1 MGDSEVAGAA
11 VAICLDLGPEV
22 GIAPVAAAGGGGR
35 SGWTGV
41 DVHMKPEGGCGGML
55 SFGLSSTAGEGRVAG
70 LRTGP
75 DGRAGGE
82 GPSCGPPEESEEV
95 LSEGGEPDE

>member
-1 MGDSEVAGAA
+1 
-11 VAICLDLGPEV
+11 
-22 GIAPVAAAGGGGR
+22 
-35 SGWTGV
+35 
-41 DVHMKPEGGCGGML
+41 MKPGGGCGGML

-82 GPSCGPPEESEEV
+82 GPGCGPPEESEEV
-95 LSEGGEPDE
+95 LAEGGEPDE

>member
-1 MGDSEVAGAA
+1 M
-11 VAICLDLGPEV
+11 
-22 GIAPVAAAGGGGR
+22 GIALVAAAGGGGR
-35 SGWTGV
+35 SGLTGV
-41 DVHMKPEGGCGGML
+41 DVYMNPGGGCGGML

-95 LSEGGEPDE
+95 LVVGEEPDE

>member
-1 MGDSEVAGAA
+1 MN
-11 VAICLDLGPEV
+11 
-22 GIAPVAAAGGGGR
+22 
-35 SGWTGV
+35 
-41 DVHMKPEGGCGGML
+41 PEGGCGGML